1 MLRLSVFIALLSIL
15 IYPQAGREAFVAGF
29 IDKLVNDPASISSLT
44 DPAALQKA
52 ERMGIEYKDA
62 PVKFLAGSE
71 IPALTRDAIRNGKA
85 EISHTI
91 ENLPHD
97 FYRVAVTIP
106 SIDWKRYFYFSG
118 EKLVAPSKYLT
129 LYWTKYETGWFDFF
143 VREKKSFNSYT
154 GLQIERTL
162 NGIMKLLEF
171 TDEEKAELKKNKL
184 TYIVALNEKNVGE
197 FTGEDAKGAFLP
209 AWDEIVTTSPLNLAG
224 LAEQLLRFKL
234 RRMNLATPKLFGE
247 GFASALGGISPRMSG
262 LVVKLGTFV
271 QQQGIVDVAALATD
285 SSWNETD
292 RSFSVPLSAAYNH
305 FIISNKG
312 IKEYLRL
319 FMQRNS
325 PNEKST
331 AGNAVTLDVPYADE
345 FREYATRKEFEKN
358 IIVQDVQDSLPM
370 IFDSEMV
377 RIFDAGDYL
386 WFHTKGSFALTEEP
400 GINDYTSKIFKET
413 ERTRSYQGEKY
424 LISVTREDIVI
435 YNLYTDAII
444 DAHYKFVDKYPV
456 AGVSNIY
463 RFRVKKS
470 VFEEPINQL
479 KVVQFY

>member
-1 MLRLSVFIALLSIL
+1 
-15 IYPQAGREAFVAGF
+15 
-29 IDKLVNDPASISSLT
+29 
-44 DPAALQKA
+44 
-52 ERMGIEYKDA
+52 
-62 PVKFLAGSE
+62 
-71 IPALTRDAIRNGKA
+71 
-85 EISHTI
+85 
-91 ENLPHD
+91 
-97 FYRVAVTIP
+97 
-106 SIDWKRYFYFSG
+106 
-118 EKLVAPSKYLT
+118 
-129 LYWTKYETGWFDFF
+129 
-143 VREKKSFNSYT
+143 
-154 GLQIERTL
+154 
-162 NGIMKLLEF
+162 
-171 TDEEKAELKKNKL
+171 
-184 TYIVALNEKNVGE
+184 
-197 FTGEDAKGAFLP
+197 
-209 AWDEIVTTSPLNLAG
+209 
-224 LAEQLLRFKL
+224 
-234 RRMNLATPKLFGE
+234 MNLATPKLFGE

-305 FIISNKG
+305 FIILNKG

-325 PNEKST
+325 PNEKSM
-331 AGNAVTLDVPYADE
+331 AGNAVRVEVPFADE